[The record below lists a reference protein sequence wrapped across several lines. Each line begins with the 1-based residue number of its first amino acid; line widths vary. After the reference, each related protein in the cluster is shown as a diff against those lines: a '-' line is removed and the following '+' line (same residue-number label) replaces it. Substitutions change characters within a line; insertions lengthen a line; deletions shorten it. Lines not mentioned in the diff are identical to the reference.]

1 MPSFNLGASGATT
14 DAVPVGAGTY
24 SVNVSGTFV
33 ATVLFERRTNDAG
46 TWQPIAKDNNGTSLT
61 FTAASGDLGGA
72 GTDQEPDAQVRARLT
87 AYTSGTAVVR
97 IGR

>member
-1 MPSFNLGASGATT
+1 MPSFDLAASGAATEG
-14 DAVPVGAGTY
+14 VPVGSGTY

-33 ATVLFERRTNDAG
+33 ATVLFERRTTPTA

-61 FTAASGDLGGA
+61 FTTASGDLAGT
-72 GTDQEPDAQVRARLT
+72 GTDQEPDAQVRARVT
-87 AYTSGTAVVR
+87 AYTSGTVSVR